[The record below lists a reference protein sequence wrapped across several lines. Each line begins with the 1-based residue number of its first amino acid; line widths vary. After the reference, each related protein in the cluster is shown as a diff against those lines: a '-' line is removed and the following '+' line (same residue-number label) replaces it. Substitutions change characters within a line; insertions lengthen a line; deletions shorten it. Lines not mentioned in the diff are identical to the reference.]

1 MEEIKIV
8 CKKCKK
14 EKGVGEMKK
23 DPSASADFF
32 PDVMTHGLMASPSTP
47 KFLDEIPKFHQNIN
61 VACMRRL
68 SSDDLSF
75 AG

>member
-1 MEEIKIV
+1 
-8 CKKCKK
+8 
-14 EKGVGEMKK
+14 MKK

-61 VACMRRL
+61 VACMRRV